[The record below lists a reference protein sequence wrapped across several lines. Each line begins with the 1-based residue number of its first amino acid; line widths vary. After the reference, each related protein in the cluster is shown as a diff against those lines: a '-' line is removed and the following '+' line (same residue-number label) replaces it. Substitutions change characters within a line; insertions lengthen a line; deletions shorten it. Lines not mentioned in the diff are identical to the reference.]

1 MTISWLHVI
10 LAAASVV
17 ILVLLLL
24 LILQRCFHPKP
35 QRIFVVSDTE
45 RGQSLQTAISRLHQV
60 RPHHDNLDRDDS
72 KKTNF
77 SVSRHGVVPTE
88 APFFSWADHPSLVTD
103 AVENGWPRFAF
114 TTLLSSPS
122 VKSARSLVGVCA
134 GGSALHGNGIN
145 VGIGWEVCEGS
156 ADYMQKIRLNPGLK
170 KVITTLNP
178 SMGAVSVI
186 RTALPLPGPQLG
198 NASFP
203 QEAYFEITILPV
215 NEDINDQLTVDKA
228 ENAKSEGKEIRLI
241 GEEYNVENNPESL
254 RYETSSHSRM
264 DNIEEVKPGGKQEVG
279 KYETVSLSVG
289 LTGGGP
295 LPLKFPGSYPGSIG
309 FNSSGSVYLNGTKLM
324 LESEKGEWGRAE
336 KVIGCGY
343 NPAQKKVLFTVDSQ
357 LVHEIHCKTEEFGS
371 PLYPTLAA
379 NADVVVVVNLGQSP
393 FKFAPGNLQRTPNPC
408 FIRPQQPTS
417 PALGYE
423 DSKELFSMGRIDSQW
438 LKRSGRIRSCNYTEN
453 SIKGVEFEL
462 ESEGDLFE
470 IVLDT
475 TRDDLLKNSNSDR
488 I

>member
-1 MTISWLHVI
+1 MIGI
-10 LAAASVV
+10 R
-17 ILVLLLL
+17 LVRETRAK
-24 LILQRCFHPKP
+24 RCVHPKP
-35 QRIFVVSDTE
+35 RRIFVVADTE
-45 RGQSLQTAISRLHQV
+45 RGQSLETAISRLHQTWGGSG
-60 RPHHDNLDRDDS
+60 RSTNLQLGR
-72 KKTNF
+72 N
-77 SVSRHGVVPTE
+77 
-88 APFFSWADHPSLVTD
+88 PSLVTD

-114 TTLLSSPS
+114 TTLLSAP

-134 GGSALHGNGIN
+134 GGGGHHGNGIN
-145 VGIGWEVCEGS
+145 VGIGWDVCEGS

-203 QEAYFEITILPV
+203 QEAYFEITILPG
-215 NEDINDQLTVDKA
+215 NEDINDQLTADKE
-228 ENAKSEGKEIRLI
+228 ENAKSEGEEIRLI
-241 GEEYNVENNPESL
+241 GEEYSAENNPETL
-254 RYETSSHSRM
+254 NYVTSSHSQWK
-264 DNIEEVKPGGKQEVG
+264 NKIEEVKPGGKQDVG
-279 KYETVSLSVG
+279 EYETISLSVG

-309 FNSSGSVYLNGTKLM
+309 FNSSGSVYLEGAKLVS
-324 LESEKGEWGRAE
+324 ESEKAEWGRAE

-357 LVHEIHCKTEEFGS
+357 LVHEVHCKTEEFGC

-393 FKFAPGNLQRTPNPC
+393 FRFAPGNLQRTPNPC
-408 FIRPQQPTS
+408 FIRPQHPNS

-438 LKRSGRIRSCNYTEN
+438 LKRSGTIRSCNYTGN
-453 SIKGVEFEL
+453 SIKGMEFEL

-470 IVLDT
+470 IVLDII
-475 TRDDLLKNSNSDR
+475 RDDLRGNSNPDQ

>member
-1 MTISWLHVI
+1 MKISWLHVI

-24 LILQRCFHPKP
+24 LILHVF
-35 QRIFVVSDTE
+35 FVVADTE
-45 RGQSLQTAISRLHQV
+45 RGQSLETAISRLHQV
-60 RPHHDNLDRDDS
+60 RPHHDNLDGDDS
-72 KKTNF
+72 KETSF
-77 SVSRHGVVPTE
+77 DVSRHGVVPAE
-88 APFFSWADHPSLVTD
+88 VPIFSWAENPSLVTD

-114 TTLLSSPS
+114 TTLLSAP

-134 GGSALHGNGIN
+134 GGGGHHGNGIN
-145 VGIGWEVCEGS
+145 VGIGWDVCEGS

-170 KVITTLNP
+170 K
-178 SMGAVSVI
+178 
-186 RTALPLPGPQLG
+186 
-198 NASFP
+198 
-203 QEAYFEITILPV
+203 EAYFEITILP
-215 NEDINDQLTVDKA
+215 
-228 ENAKSEGKEIRLI
+228 
-241 GEEYNVENNPESL
+241 
-254 RYETSSHSRM
+254 
-264 DNIEEVKPGGKQEVG
+264 
-279 KYETVSLSVG
+279 
-289 LTGGGP
+289 GGGP

-309 FNSSGSVYLNGTKLM
+309 FNSSGSVYLEGAKLVS
-324 LESEKGEWGRAE
+324 ESEKAEWGRAE

-357 LVHEIHCKTEEFGS
+357 LVHEVHCKTEEFGC

-393 FKFAPGNLQRTPNPC
+393 FRFAPGNLQRTPNPC
-408 FIRPQQPTS
+408 FIRPQHPNS

-438 LKRSGRIRSCNYTEN
+438 LKRSGTIRSCNYTGN
-453 SIKGVEFEL
+453 SIKGMEFEL

-470 IVLDT
+470 IVLDII
-475 TRDDLLKNSNSDR
+475 RDDLRGNSNPDQ

>member
-1 MTISWLHVI
+1 MNVSWLHVI

-35 QRIFVVSDTE
+35 RRIFVVADTE

-60 RPHHDNLDRDDS
+60 RPHHDGDDS
-72 KKTNF
+72 KKMNF
-77 SVSRHGVVPTE
+77 DVSRHGVVPTE
-88 APFFSWADHPSLVTD
+88 VPFFSWSENPSLVTD

-122 VKSARSLVGVCA
+122 VKSARSLVGVRDC
-134 GGSALHGNGIN
+134 GGDHHGNGIN
-145 VGIGWEVCEGS
+145 VGIGWEICEGS
-156 ADYMQKIRLNPGLK
+156 EDYMQKIRLNPGLK

-215 NEDINDQLTVDKA
+215 IVDINDQLTADKA
-228 ENAKSEGKEIRLI
+228 ENAKSESEEIRLI
-241 GEEYNVENNPESL
+241 GEEYNAKNNPETL
-254 RYETSSHSRM
+254 NYVTSSHSQWT
-264 DNIEEVKPGGKQEVG
+264 NKIEEAKPGGEQDVG
-279 KYETVSLSVG
+279 EYETISLSVG

-309 FNSSGSVYLNGTKLM
+309 FNSNGSVYLDGTKLV

-343 NPAQKKVLFTVDSQ
+343 NPAQKKVLFTVDSH

-379 NADVVVVVNLGQSP
+379 NTDVVVVVNLGQSP
-393 FKFAPGNLQRTPNPC
+393 FKFEPGNLQRTPNPC
-408 FIRPQQPTS
+408 FIRHQQS
-417 PALGYE
+417 NYPALGYE

-438 LKRSGRIRSCNYTEN
+438 LKRSGTIRSCNYTGN
-453 SIKGVEFEL
+453 SIKGMEFEL

-470 IVLDT
+470 IVLDILQ
-475 TRDDLLKNSNSDR
+475 DDLRKNSNSDR